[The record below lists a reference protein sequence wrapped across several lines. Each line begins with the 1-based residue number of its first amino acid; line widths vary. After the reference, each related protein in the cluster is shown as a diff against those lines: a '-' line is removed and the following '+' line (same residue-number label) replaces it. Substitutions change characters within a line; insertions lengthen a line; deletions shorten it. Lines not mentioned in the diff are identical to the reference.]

1 MSGDD
6 AGHEPLVV
14 PFHVLLLTLHPQ
26 AAQDMTPGVTW
37 LAAAPA

>member
-1 MSGDD
+1 MRGDD

-14 PFHVLLLTLHPQ
+14 PFRVLLLTLRPQ
-26 AAQDMTPGVTW
+26 AAQDMTPGVTR